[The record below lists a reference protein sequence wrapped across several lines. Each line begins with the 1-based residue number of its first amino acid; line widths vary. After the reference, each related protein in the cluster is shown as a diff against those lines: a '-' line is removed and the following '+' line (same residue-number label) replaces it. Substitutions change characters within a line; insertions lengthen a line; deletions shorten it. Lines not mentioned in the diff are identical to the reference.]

1 MSRATNF
8 GVAHPSDFDVPQPT
22 EIKRRLSD
30 VEAPFYY
37 LCPRKFQYTSWQIF
51 IRTTLAGKER

>member
-1 MSRATNF
+1 MSRATKF
-8 GVAHPSDFDVPQPT
+8 GVEHHT
-22 EIKRRLSD
+22 EIKRGLSD

-51 IRTTLAGKER
+51 IRTTLAEKER